1 MPHSSVTS
9 KYVGFCDVLGFSAAV
24 LTDFDATVALY
35 EALRADL
42 QNWPFPDKAQVSVYS
57 DSILVVSEDLPAV
70 VNTIVALNWAAL
82 MRGWLV
88 RGGIAHGR
96 HWETKDSGNLFLVSE
111 ALVKAVA
118 LEKTVKVPA
127 VVVSSEIQLGVEAWV
142 PRFEHGAFKAPLLHF
157 DGRSLVNPF
166 NDYWFASA
174 VIQARR
180 KRDSHPQHAAKYDW
194 FLSLAESVA
203 RDDLLVPES
212 AMSRMLELGILR
224 KRPEGA
230 A

>member
-1 MPHSSVTS
+1 MPHPSVTS

-24 LTDFDATVALY
+24 LADFDATVALY
-35 EALRADL
+35 EELRATL
-42 QNWPFPDKAQVSVYS
+42 QNWPFPEKAHVSVYS
-57 DSILVVSEDLPAV
+57 DSILVVSDELPAV
-70 VNTIVALNWAAL
+70 INAIVSLNWAAL

-96 HWETKDSGNLFLVSE
+96 HWETKDNGNLFVVSE

-118 LEKTVKVPA
+118 IEKSVKVPA
-127 VVVSSEIQLGVEAWV
+127 VVVSSEVQLGVEAWV
-142 PRFEHGAFKAPLLHF
+142 PRFEHGAFSAPLLYF
-157 DGRSLVNPF
+157 DGRSGVNPF

-174 VIQARR
+174 VLQAKA
-180 KRDSHPQHAAKYDW
+180 KRDSHPQHAAKYEW

-203 RDDLLVPES
+203 RDDLLVPDS
-212 AMSRMLELGILR
+212 AMSRMLELGLLR
-224 KRPEGA
+224 ETPKGA